1 MYTPADARKILDEAL
16 QPLSPQCLPLSQAH
30 GRILASDL
38 SAPVDLPLF
47 DQSAMDGYAVNFDPA
62 KPDAEP
68 YFELI
73 GTIKAGD
80 TQTFILETG
89 QCVRIFTGA
98 RVPASAN
105 VVVMQEKTELLEN
118 QVKMAPET
126 LKIGAN
132 IRYQGSQIKTGDKA
146 LPAGTALQAG
156 AIGFLASMGIAEAH
170 VIPRP
175 HVSVIATGD
184 ELQPA
189 GTKLQ
194 PGEIYESNQA
204 MLVAALAESGIASV
218 QSAVLTDSEAHIR
231 SGVEAMLSECDLL
244 ILSGGISVGDYD
256 FVGKVLQQIGVEQLF
271 YKVSQKPGKPLFA
284 GRWQDK
290 IIFALPGNPGAVL
303 TCFYEYVLPAIR
315 RMSGHNDMFLP
326 AIQAKIAEPFHNKA
340 DRSLFLKASFKNGT
354 VRILE
359 KQGSDML
366 HSFAMANA
374 LVFIPEG
381 MKIEQGELV
390 ETHLLP
396 FATMT

>member
-1 MYTPADARKILDEAL
+1 MYTPADARKILDEAVR
-16 QPLSPQCLPLSQAH
+16 PLPAAQLPLLTAH
-30 GRILASDL
+30 GRLLASDL
-38 SAPVDLPLF
+38 IAPVDLPLF
-47 DQSAMDGYAVNFDPA
+47 DQSAMDGYAVKFDPD
-62 KPDAEP
+62 KPDLAP
-68 YFELI
+68 HFELI
-73 GTIKAGD
+73 DAIKAGD
-80 TQTFILETG
+80 TQTVRLETG

-105 VVVMQEKTELLEN
+105 VVVMQEKTEQVDN
-118 QVKMAPET
+118 QVKMEPES

-132 IRYQGSQIKTGDKA
+132 IRYQGSQIKTGAIA

-156 AIGFLASMGIAEAH
+156 AIGFLASMGIAEAL

-175 HVSVIATGD
+175 RVAVISTGD
-184 ELQPA
+184 ELRPA

-194 PGEIYESNQA
+194 PGEIFESNQA
-204 MLVAALAESGIASV
+204 MLLAALVESGVSNAQSV
-218 QSAVLTDSEAHIR
+218 VLPDDEERIR
-231 SGVEAMLSECDLL
+231 GGIEAMLSDCDML

-256 FVGKVLQQIGVEQLF
+256 FVGKALQQIGVEQLF

-284 GRWQDK
+284 GRIKDK

-326 AIQAKIAEPFHNKA
+326 AIQAHIAESFHNKA
-340 DRSLFLKASFKNGT
+340 DRSLFLKASFENGT

-366 HSFAMANA
+366 HSFAMTNA

-381 MKIEQGELV
+381 QKIEQGEFV

-396 FATMT
+396 FATPL